1 MVVHDSRIVKQSPR
15 RQKDVMF
22 ATGPRLCSSLSPRK
36 KHRKR
41 GERHAH
47 FSDAER
53 ISMNEEKKNR
63 PTGDGAGARP
73 SRPPR
78 KWGKK
83 KPAES
88 RPAEDA
94 ASLPAPE
101 NAGAAGT
108 KNAKK
113 GGGKHNFATHAPRLN
128 EKNGK
133 NAAADIQKDPA
144 PAPAKNTRGK
154 KENGGKNSAHSAAR
168 NHPVRPAADA
178 PGHPAAETVKKPA
191 PARGKI
197 QGKTPHSPKALKTP
211 KKQAGAK
218 LRVMSLGGLMEI
230 GKNMTVIEYGRDII
244 VVDSG
249 FAFPDEDMLGVDYVI
264 PDITYLE
271 QNADRVRGI
280 LITHGHEDHIGAIPY
295 VLRKLN
301 PPIYGT
307 RLSLGIIKNKLSE
320 HKLPNT
326 PRLMT
331 VEAGDVVQLGVF
343 LCEFIHVNHS
353 IADACAIAIR
363 TPLGIV
369 YHSGDFKLDVTPIDG
384 NMMDLVRIGEI
395 GREGVLLM
403 LGESTNAERDGFS
416 LSERRVGASLD
427 RIFAENSDHR
437 LVIAT
442 FSSNVHRV
450 QQIINCSIKHGRRVA
465 VLGRSMENVIGAA
478 VELGYMDLPKNTLID
493 VGEIRRFRP
502 EEITLITT
510 GSQGEPM
517 SALYRMAF
525 DSHDRV
531 KLTPSDT
538 VVLSSSAIP
547 GNELLVDRI
556 INALIKNGIRVVSDA
571 TTANVHAS
579 GHACSEELKLLHA
592 LVRPRYFMPIH
603 GEMRH
608 LHAHREIAKFMGMPP
623 ENIFLSEIGDVL
635 EIDENGARRNGT
647 VPSGQVLV
655 DGSGIGDVGAI
666 VLRDRR
672 HLSQDGLIVVVAT
685 VAMREKMVLSGPDIV
700 SRGFVYVR
708 EAEDMMDEARRIAE
722 ASINRCFSKNACDWA
737 ELKSALRDDLSRFF
751 FKKTKRSP
759 MILPIVM
766 DA

>member
-1 MVVHDSRIVKQSPR
+1 MHKKIMNHKQ
-15 RQKDVMF
+15 
-22 ATGPRLCSSLSPRK
+22 
-36 KHRKR
+36 
-41 GERHAH
+41 
-47 FSDAER
+47 
-53 ISMNEEKKNR
+53 KKNA
-63 PTGDGAGARP
+63 PGGAPLAPEAQSGNKASAAVKNGGHGAP
-73 SRPPR
+73 AHGV
-78 KWGKK
+78 KGGAKGGKK
-83 KPAES
+83 N
-88 RPAEDA
+88 
-94 ASLPAPE
+94 AP
-101 NAGAAGT
+101 
-108 KNAKK
+108 
-113 GGGKHNFATHAPRLN
+113 ATHAPLQNGRNAEKPTAPTHKRRGAQTVKSAAAQNAQRAGAKTAPFPKN
-128 EKNGK
+128 EKKAPASTGK
-133 NAAADIQKDPA
+133 NEARNSPVLRKKEEKAAPVRREKGLSSLRA
-144 PAPAKNTRGK
+144 GK
-154 KENGGKNSAHSAAR
+154 KQKGE
-168 NHPVRPAADA
+168 
-178 PGHPAAETVKKPA
+178 
-191 PARGKI
+191 
-197 QGKTPHSPKALKTP
+197 
-211 KKQAGAK
+211 K

-307 RLSLGIIKNKLSE
+307 RLALGIIRNKLSE
-320 HKLPNT
+320 HKLPET

-363 TPLGIV
+363 TPLGVI
-369 YHSGDFKLDVTPIDG
+369 YHSGDFKLDVSPIDG

-416 LSERRVGASLD
+416 PSERKVGASLD
-427 RIFAENSDHR
+427 RIFAENADNR

-450 QQIINCSIKHGRRVA
+450 QQIINCSIKYGRRVA

-478 VELGYMDLPKNTLID
+478 VELGYMEMPKGTLID
-493 VGEIRRFRP
+493 VGELRRFRP
-502 EEITLITT
+502 NQVTLITT

-525 DSHDRV
+525 DSHERV

-556 INALIKNGIRVVSDA
+556 INALIKNGIRVLSDA
-571 TTANVHAS
+571 TTADVHAS

-592 LVRPRYFMPIH
+592 LVRPKYFMPIH

-608 LHAHREIAKFMGMPP
+608 LHAHREIAKYMGMPA
-623 ENIFLSEIGDVL
+623 ENIFLSEIGEVL
-635 EIDENGARRNGT
+635 EIDENGARKNGT
-647 VPSGQVLV
+647 IPSGQVLV
-655 DGSGIGDVGAI
+655 DGAGIGDVGSI

-685 VAMREKMVLSGPDIV
+685 VAMRERMILSGPDIV

-708 EAEDMMDEARRIAE
+708 EAEEMMDEARKIAE
-722 ASINRCFSKNACDWA
+722 ESITRCFSRSTCDWA
-737 ELKSALRDDLSRFF
+737 ELKNALKDDLSRFF
-751 FKKTKRSP
+751 FRRTKRSP

>member
-1 MVVHDSRIVKQSPR
+1 MPIFGYRKKKYMNE
-15 RQKDVMF
+15 QKKHANPVDG
-22 ATGPRLCSSLSPRK
+22 ALPRK
-36 KHRKR
+36 S
-41 GERHAH
+41 
-47 FSDAER
+47 FF
-53 ISMNEEKKNR
+53 
-63 PTGDGAGARP
+63 
-73 SRPPR
+73 
-78 KWGKK
+78 GKK
-83 KPAES
+83 KKA
-88 RPAEDA
+88 A
-94 ASLPAPE
+94 ASPAPSLPSD
-101 NAGAAGT
+101 GGT
-108 KNAKK
+108 GKDPAPTPAKNNQN
-113 GGGKHNFATHAPRLN
+113 GGKNRRFTTHAPHKN
-128 EKNGK
+128 EKNGMT
-133 NAAADIQKDPA
+133 APSSGQKKTAVDGSRGEASARGKAPGCDGKKTGAPA
-144 PAPAKNTRGK
+144 PAPSTQSRREK
-154 KENGGKNSAHSAAR
+154 KIGAAPSA
-168 NHPVRPAADA
+168 PPAS
-178 PGHPAAETVKKPA
+178 EST
-191 PARGKI
+191 ARGKI
-197 QGKTPHSPKALKTP
+197 GKGARTQNARAAQGNGAAEKNGASSPSAKRAHTPEGTHGHTDARPGRPAARP
-211 KKQAGAK
+211 GKKEAGAK

-244 VVDSG
+244 VIDCG

-271 QNADRVRGI
+271 QNADRVRAI

-295 VLRKLN
+295 VLRKIN

-307 RLSLGIIKNKLSE
+307 RLSLGIIRNKLSE
-320 HKLPNT
+320 HKLPSS

-331 VEAGDVVQLGVF
+331 VEAGDTIQLGAFV
-343 LCEFIHVNHS
+343 CEFIHVNHS
-353 IADACAIAIR
+353 IADACALAIH
-363 TPLGIV
+363 TPLGII

-384 NMMDLVRIGEI
+384 NMMDLVRIGEL

-450 QQIINCSIKHGRRVA
+450 QQIINCSVKHGRRVA

-478 VELGYMDLPKNTLID
+478 VELGYMEVPAGTLID

-502 EEITLITT
+502 EQVTLITT

-538 VVLSSSAIP
+538 VILSSSAIP

-571 TTANVHAS
+571 TTANVHAT

-623 ENIFLSEIGDVL
+623 ENIFLSEIGEVL
-635 EIDENGARRNGT
+635 EIDEQGARKNGT

-685 VAMREKMVLSGPDIV
+685 VAMRERMILSGPDIV

-708 EAEDMMDEARRIAE
+708 ESEDMMDEARKIAE
-722 ASINRCFSKNACDWA
+722 AAINRCFGKNSCDWA
-737 ELKSALRDDLSRFF
+737 ELKNALKDDLGRFF
-751 FKKTKRSP
+751 FRKTKRSP